1 MNLSD
6 DPFEFKADWLI
17 FASFYV
23 FVHIFLLFS
32 PTRPNSI
39 AC

>member
-17 FASFYV
+17 FTSFYV